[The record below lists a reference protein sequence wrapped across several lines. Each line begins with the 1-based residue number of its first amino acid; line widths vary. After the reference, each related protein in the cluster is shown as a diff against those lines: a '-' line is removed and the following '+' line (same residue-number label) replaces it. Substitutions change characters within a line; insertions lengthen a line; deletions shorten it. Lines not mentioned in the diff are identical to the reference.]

1 MTSPEHKSSRPE
13 PRVPAA
19 APEPASAPA
28 SGAPAPAYRDRV
40 YRSAGGILGGVLL
53 LAVAAWLGIDA
64 LVRGTG
70 RTPWLAL
77 AALLFSVPLITAFSL
92 RPAVFAG
99 EDRLRIRNPFRTIV
113 LPWRA
118 VTEIRATYSCEVFTE
133 GAGKF
138 QLWAVPVSLRARKRA
153 ERRGGGSAARG
164 SAARGSVGVV
174 DPAHLAVAD
183 RAMADLRALSAK
195 AAGRAGAQG
204 EPVVRWAY
212 EVLAPTA
219 AGLVLL
225 VVLLLT

>member
-1 MTSPEHKSSRPE
+1 M
-13 PRVPAA
+13 
-19 APEPASAPA
+19 
-28 SGAPAPAYRDRV
+28 PAYRDRV

-53 LAVAAWLGIDA
+53 LAVAGWLGIDA

-77 AALLFSVPLITAFSL
+77 AGLLFSVPLIIAFSL

-99 EDRLRIRNPFRTIV
+99 KDRLRIRNPFRTIV
-113 LPWRA
+113 LPWGV
-118 VTEIRATYSCEVFTE
+118 VTEVRAAYSCEVLTE

-138 QLWAVPVSLRARKRA
+138 QLWAVPVSLRARRRA
-153 ERRGGGSAARG
+153 ERRGGGSGAGAGG
-164 SAARGSVGVV
+164 SAAAGSAAVV

-183 RAMADLRALSAK
+183 RAVADLRALSSE
-195 AAGRAGAQG
+195 AAGRAEAQG
-204 EPVVRWAY
+204 DPVVRWAY
-212 EVLAPTA
+212 EVLAPTV